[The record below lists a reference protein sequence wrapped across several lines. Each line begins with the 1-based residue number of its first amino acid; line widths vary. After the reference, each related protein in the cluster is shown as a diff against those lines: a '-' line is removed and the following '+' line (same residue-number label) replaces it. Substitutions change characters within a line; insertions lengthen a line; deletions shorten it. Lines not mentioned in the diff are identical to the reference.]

1 MLMLSILVHALNNFL
16 ALGLFLYQFLEKQK
30 HEASQPQTIASNHQ
44 TKTATIEFAI
54 KATDPLTFFVTTYK

>member
-16 ALGLFLYQFLEKQK
+16 ALGPFLYQFLEKQK

-54 KATDPLTFFVTTYK
+54 NATDPLPFFVTP